1 MAGVAVGA
9 GGEDMRS
16 LQGESIISLCI
27 ENSVRE
33 HPDQAA
39 AEMVKLIREN
49 ARLEG
54 ELFMLREKLRELARE
69 Q

>member
-1 MAGVAVGA
+1 
-9 GGEDMRS
+9 MRS